1 MKTQKSGST
10 SSLTKNNFEQNLNGK
25 NEIFTNRENF
35 AVQDFENDLSNSK
48 ISKCNGRNFEI
59 NEQSKSD
66 SNERDH
72 SDKTSITNDLSYSDD
87 NIFVS
92 AQETPNLSPTINPGQ
107 QKTEESL
114 IFNIN
119 QKVRKVSSVGSSLL
133 RNSAVIRRA
142 SLSVQEA
149 NNNSKEKIKRLE
161 NFSQKNTATV
171 KSYRYA
177 IFNFSEEIL
186 KSLMTHNIQDGA
198 KSDIEQFIFGLKNFD
213 DFRNDESWIQ
223 EVVSSGVSVDYA
235 LPVPVSQK
243 SFDLVMEI
251 IKENNWEDKLW
262 SSNHAISHLLRRH
275 SSKNSD
281 SEINRFSGFS
291 YISVLGRNLLFLMIF
306 FVKIK
311 S

>member
-1 MKTQKSGST
+1 M
-10 SSLTKNNFEQNLNGK
+10 
-25 NEIFTNRENF
+25 
-35 AVQDFENDLSNSK
+35 
-48 ISKCNGRNFEI
+48 
-59 NEQSKSD
+59 
-66 SNERDH
+66 
-72 SDKTSITNDLSYSDD
+72 
-87 NIFVS
+87 S
-92 AQETPNLSPTINPGQ
+92 AQETPNLSPKTNPGQ
-107 QKTEESL
+107 QKSEESL

-119 QKVRKVSSVGSSLL
+119 QKLRKVSSVGSSSL

-142 SLSVQEA
+142 SLSVEEA

-186 KSLMTHNIQDGA
+186 KSLMTHNLKDDE
-198 KSDIEQFIFGLKNFD
+198 KSEIEQFIYGLKNFD
-213 DFRNDESWIQ
+213 EFKNDESWIQ

-243 SFDLVMEI
+243 SFDLVMKI
-251 IKENNWEDKLW
+251 IKENNWEEKLW

-281 SEINRFSGFS
+281 SEINRFSGLS
-291 YISVLGRNLLFLMIF
+291 YISVLGRN
-306 FVKIK
+306 

>member
-1 MKTQKSGST
+1 M
-10 SSLTKNNFEQNLNGK
+10 
-25 NEIFTNRENF
+25 
-35 AVQDFENDLSNSK
+35 AVQDFGNGLSDPK
-48 ISKCNGRNFEI
+48 ISESNGRNFEI
-59 NEQSKSD
+59 KEHSKSE
-66 SNERDH
+66 SNKSDH
-72 SDKTSITNDLSYSDD
+72 SDEISITNDDEISPKNFLSYSDD
-87 NIFVS
+87 NIFLSV
-92 AQETPNLSPTINPGQ
+92 QETPNLSPKINPGQ

-119 QKVRKVSSVGSSLL
+119 QKLRKVSSVGSSSL
-133 RNSAVIRRA
+133 RSSAIIRRA

-213 DFRNDESWIQ
+213 DFKNDESWIQ

>member
-1 MKTQKSGST
+1 M
-10 SSLTKNNFEQNLNGK
+10 EQNFNGK
-25 NEIFTNRENF
+25 NESFSNKENF
-35 AVQDFENDLSNSK
+35 AVQDFENDLSNPK
-48 ISKCNGRNFEI
+48 ISECNGGNFKI
-59 NEQSKSD
+59 NENSKSE
-66 SNERDH
+66 SNKSDH
-72 SDKTSITNDLSYSDD
+72 SDKTSITNEDEISSENFLSYSDD

-92 AQETPNLSPTINPGQ
+92 AQETPNLSPKINPGQ

-119 QKVRKVSSVGSSLL
+119 QKLQKVSSAGSSSL

-186 KSLMTHNIQDGA
+186 KSLMNHNLKDDE
-198 KSDIEQFIFGLKNFD
+198 KSEIEQFIFGLKNFD
-213 DFRNDESWIQ
+213 EFKNDESWIQ

-243 SFDLVMEI
+243 SFDLVMKL
-251 IKENNWEDKLW
+251 IKENNWEEKLW

-281 SEINRFSGFS
+281 TEINRFSGLS
-291 YISVLGRNLLFLMIF
+291 YISVLGRN
-306 FVKIK
+306 
-311 S
+311 